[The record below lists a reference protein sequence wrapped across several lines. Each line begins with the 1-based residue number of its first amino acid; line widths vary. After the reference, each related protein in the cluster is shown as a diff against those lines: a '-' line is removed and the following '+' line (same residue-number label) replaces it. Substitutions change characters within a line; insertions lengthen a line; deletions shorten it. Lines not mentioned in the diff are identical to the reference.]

1 MDKGINQTIVDF
13 LNHIKM
19 SNIDFN
25 QDYVFGSYA
34 KNKQKIDSDIDLA
47 LIFNDSKKDIDF
59 FDLQVELL
67 VLASDIDTSIEPHP
81 ISLDNFKVNNPLAKE
96 ILDYGTEIIYN

>member
-1 MDKGINQTIVDF
+1 MDKGINKIIEHY

-19 SNIDFN
+19 SNIDFTKV
-25 QDYVFGSYA
+25 YLFGSYA
-34 KNKQKIDSDIDLA
+34 KNMQRSDSDIDLA
-47 LIFNDSKKDIDF
+47 LIINDAKKEIDI

-67 VLASDIDTSIEPHP
+67 VLASDIDTRIEPHP
-81 ISLDNFKVNNPLAKE
+81 IRFDDFNFNNPLAKE